1 MWKRVPIVSN
11 IKRIIPWFCICTLV
25 CKELSFCRPATTTV
39 FLPNDTSLVGHSRQ
53 LFLEKKIW
61 QPTIHYS
68 VTHSRQT
75 QVETT
80 GAAFSKPPVR
90 APSFEAN
97 LTWWPNRAISPKRLF
112 TISLHYGR
120 HGYKMENNLF
130 SISIFIHMP
139 HKMAHIRTGQPWFPI
154 LFFLRVVIR
163 VFVNNATFCILF
175 PDYKFHFQL
184 FACLRVN
191 LRDNSRDQIWPH
203 YFGFSRTPNFQ
214 RLIYLLPND
223 FKEK

>member
-1 MWKRVPIVSN
+1 MNFTHTRDNWENLYLKCHYQIMWKRVPIVSN

-75 QVETT
+75 QVENT
-80 GAAFSKPPVR
+80 GAAFRKPPVR
-90 APSFEAN
+90 APGFEAN

-112 TISLHYGR
+112 TISLHYER

-130 SISIFIHMP
+130 WASHATQNGSYQN
-139 HKMAHIRTGQPWFPI
+139 RTALVSNIVFP
-154 LFFLRVVIR
+154 
-163 VFVNNATFCILF
+163 
-175 PDYKFHFQL
+175 
-184 FACLRVN
+184 
-191 LRDNSRDQIWPH
+191 
-203 YFGFSRTPNFQ
+203 
-214 RLIYLLPND
+214 
-223 FKEK
+223 